1 MGLLSWWREHRRRGK
16 RRAEIYREARE
27 ALRQLEATTA
37 WTDGEISLRLLE
49 LGLLILQGTVAA
61 WTLLDQPPPPEA
73 QENRPVLH

>member
-1 MGLLSWWREHRRRGK
+1 MGLPSWWRDRRRREK

-37 WTDGEISLRLLE
+37 WTEGEISLRLLE

-61 WTLLDQPPPPEA
+61 FTLQDQPPPPEA
-73 QENRPVLH
+73 AEERRSVH